1 MNLVFL
7 SLLIG
12 CSGCKPKPQEK
23 PPVLEEKNIPEPEEV
38 QEEQEETEEQI
49 IERMVA
55 NFQRVYFDVNS
66 SDLNDESRAALDE
79 NLEIMQTETQ
89 LSIEIQGHA
98 DDRGTTEYNVTLGQ
112 KRAEKIAQHFTLQ
125 GIAQS
130 RIRIVSYGEE
140 KPVVQGA
147 SEAIWSQNRRCEF
160 VIVSSNNPDIK
171 GTVE

>member
-1 MNLVFL
+1 LNSTPTDFHVKSSNPLFITGSYVFGVIMNLVFL

-12 CSGCKPKPQEK
+12 CSGCKPKPKEK
-23 PPVLEEKNIPEPEEV
+23 PPVLEEKNIPEQEEV

-112 KRAEKIAQHFTLQ
+112 
-125 GIAQS
+125 
-130 RIRIVSYGEE
+130 
-140 KPVVQGA
+140 
-147 SEAIWSQNRRCEF
+147 
-160 VIVSSNNPDIK
+160 
-171 GTVE
+171 

>member
-1 MNLVFL
+1 MNLYFI

-12 CSGCKPKPQEK
+12 CSGCNPKQTEK
-23 PPVLEEKNIPEPEEV
+23 PAVLEEKNIPPAEEV
-38 QEEQEETEEQI
+38 QEDTEETEKQI
-49 IERMVA
+49 IDRMEA

-66 SDLNDESRAALDE
+66 SDLNNESRAALDE
-79 NLEIMQTETQ
+79 NFDIMQTETQ

-112 KRAEKIAQHFTLQ
+112 KRAEKIAEHFTLQ
-125 GIAQS
+125 GIAES

-140 KPVVQGA
+140 KPVVEGS
-147 SEAIWSQNRRCEF
+147 SESIWSQNRRCEF
-160 VIVSSNNPDIK
+160 VILSSKNPDIK

>member
-1 MNLVFL
+1 MNLFFI
-7 SLLIG
+7 SLLVG
-12 CSGCKPKPQEK
+12 CSGCNPKPPEE
-23 PPVLEEKNIPEPEEV
+23 PAVLEEPNLPEEET
-38 QEEQEETEEQI
+38 QEVVEETEEQI

-125 GIAQS
+125 GIAES

-140 KPVVQGA
+140 KPVVQGS

>member
-23 PPVLEEKNIPEPEEV
+23 PPVLEEETVIEEEEV
-38 QEEQEETEEQI
+38 QEKNETEEQI

-66 SDLNDESRAALDE
+66 SDLNAESRAALDE
-79 NLEIMQTETQ
+79 NLEIMQAETQ

-130 RIRIVSYGEE
+130 RINIVSYGEE
-140 KPVVQGA
+140 KPVVKGS
-147 SEAIWSQNRRCEF
+147 SESIWSQNRRCEF

>member
-1 MNLVFL
+1 MNLVQH
-7 SLLIG
+7 ST
-12 CSGCKPKPQEK
+12 S
-23 PPVLEEKNIPEPEEV
+23 
-38 QEEQEETEEQI
+38 
-49 IERMVA
+49 M
-55 NFQRVYFDVNS
+55 
-66 SDLNDESRAALDE
+66 
-79 NLEIMQTETQ
+79 IMQKETQ

-140 KPVVQGA
+140 QPVAKGS

-160 VIVSSNNPDIK
+160 VIVSTNNPDIK

>member
-1 MNLVFL
+1 MNFVFL

-12 CSGCKPKPQEK
+12 CSGCKPKPQES
-23 PPVLEEKNIPEPEEV
+23 PPVLDKQQTPQVEEV
-38 QEEQEETEEQI
+38 QEVAEETEEQI

-66 SDLNDESRAALDE
+66 SSLNDDSRAALDE
-79 NLEIMQTETQ
+79 NIEIMISETQ

-140 KPVVQGA
+140 KPAVEGS

-160 VIVSSNNPDIK
+160 VIVSSSNPDIK